1 MVCRYRYI
9 SLVIHARQ
17 SCVFILTLSNFL
29 HKKRIIT
36 AHMSWSSW
44 TFYPIKWPRNKET
57 NRTGFLSGSEWL
69 QCSYWTCLLEP
80 VDFPDGCVSHTQ
92 HADVKH
98 STWHVRLAW
107 PHITAMKYCNSPG
120 LQFNEYFM
128 LDQVWNP
135 ACISENRY
143 SSAMNCL
150 NPLRFTMLTL
160 ATPQR
165 TVIISCVARV
175 ANATNHSLGIQL

>member
-1 MVCRYRYI
+1 MVCRYI

-17 SCVFILTLSNFL
+17 SCVFILMLSNFL

-36 AHMSWSSW
+36 ARNGYSAHIERACWS
-44 TFYPIKWPRNKET
+44 
-57 NRTGFLSGSEWL
+57 LSIF
-69 QCSYWTCLLEP
+69 QM
-80 VDFPDGCVSHTQ
+80 DVSHPQ

-107 PHITAMKYCNSPG
+107 PHITAMKCCNSPG

-165 TVIISCVARV
+165 TVIISRAARV
-175 ANATNHSLGIQL
+175 ANDTNHGLGIHL